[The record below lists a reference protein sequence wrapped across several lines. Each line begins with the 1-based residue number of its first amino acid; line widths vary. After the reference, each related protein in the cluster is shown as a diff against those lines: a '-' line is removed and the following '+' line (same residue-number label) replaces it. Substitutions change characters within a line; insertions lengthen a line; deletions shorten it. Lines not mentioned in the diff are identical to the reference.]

1 LAGGGVVRMEVS
13 QTHLNQL
20 MNGKRS
26 LGILRAGIALR
37 AATVQLQGRDSAE
50 CQKATFHSD
59 IRPEAVLVP
68 LCGFARPAQV
78 LPRMVAR
85 VDVGGWMRVG

>member
-1 LAGGGVVRMEVS
+1 MAGGGVVRMEVS

-37 AATVQLQGRDSAE
+37 SHSAAALQLQGRDSAE
-50 CQKATFHSD
+50 NQKATFHSG

-78 LPRMVAR
+78 LPWVVER
-85 VDVGGWMRVG
+85 V

>member
-1 LAGGGVVRMEVS
+1 MNGRGRGTVRMEVS

-20 MNGKRS
+20 LNGKRS
-26 LGILRAGIALR
+26 LGILRAGIAFR
-37 AATVQLQGRDSAE
+37 AATVQLQGSYRAATGQLQGRDSAE

-78 LPRMVAR
+78 Q
-85 VDVGGWMRVG
+85 